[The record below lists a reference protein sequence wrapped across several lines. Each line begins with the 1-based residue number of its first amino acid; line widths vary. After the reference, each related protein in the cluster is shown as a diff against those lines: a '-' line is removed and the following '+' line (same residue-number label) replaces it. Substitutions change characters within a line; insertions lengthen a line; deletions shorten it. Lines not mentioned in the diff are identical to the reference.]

1 MEKKHRKQNRLMSL
15 HENVGPAFLF
25 SVLETSRIKCSRGLG
40 KEKAKKSETPISQT
54 SVMFSGHHHSGFS
67 SILPQLLLVV
77 FFLLLFLLLIC

>member
-1 MEKKHRKQNRLMSL
+1 MEKKHWKQNRLMSL
-15 HENVGPAFLF
+15 HENVGAAFLF

-54 SVMFSGHHHSGFS
+54 SVMFSGHDHSGFS

-77 FFLLLFLLLIC
+77 FLLLLLLLLIC